1 MNIEKEKK
9 KYVAPFM
16 EILEMNAKSSLL
28 SASGRDNEDDDDDGV
43 DLENGPDDYFDE
55 FN

>member
-9 KYVAPFM
+9 KYIAPFM
-16 EILEMNAKSSLL
+16 EILDMEAKSSLL
-28 SASGRDNEDDDDDGV
+28 SASGYDDDDGV
-43 DLENGPDDYFDE
+43 DVDVEGDYDGYDDE

>member
-9 KYVAPFM
+9 KYIAPFM
-16 EILEMNAKSSLL
+16 EILDMEAKSSLL
-28 SASGRDNEDDDDDGV
+28 SASGYDDGV
-43 DLENGPDDYFDE
+43 DVDVEGDNDGYDDE